1 MHEKTATPGIVTWP
15 GYLAITLLVVLPLSV
30 LTVRSGAWQQGL
42 LLYALACL
50 GSVVLLILFISLLLL
65 PRFAALRGAIVR
77 RALLTLPGTAALLSL
92 TLGGGDYP
100 RIHDITTD
108 TSDPPVF
115 VAAGRER
122 GPNANTLAI
131 KPEVIEQQLA
141 AYPDLATLESPLS
154 TSDAFARALV
164 VAGELGW
171 QVYHQ
176 DRAAGT
182 IEAVETTSIMAF
194 KDDVVIRIRAAAAG
208 SEIDLRSVSRVG
220 QGDIGA
226 NAARIRKF
234 AKAFNED

>member
-1 MHEKTATPGIVTWP
+1 
-15 GYLAITLLVVLPLSV
+15 
-30 LTVRSGAWQQGL
+30 
-42 LLYALACL
+42 
-50 GSVVLLILFISLLLL
+50 
-65 PRFAALRGAIVR
+65 
-77 RALLTLPGTAALLSL
+77 L

-141 AYPDLATLESPLS
+141 AYPDLATIESALPPG
-154 TSDAFARALV
+154 DAFERALS
-164 VAGELGW
+164 VAQELGW

-194 KDDVVIRIRAAAAG
+194 KDDVVIRIRAAAPG

-226 NAARIRKF
+226 NAARIRSF
-234 AKAFNED
+234 ASAFSDG